1 MADKGLKVSVVSA
14 EREVWKGDAT
24 QIMARTLEGELGILG
39 GHEPFLGILAPCAVE
54 IFCADGNREVVAV
67 DGGFISVEAAGR
79 VAVLSEFAQ
88 LGKEISLDEAQRELD
103 SVTQELESTPF
114 EEGVRNTDLEGR
126 YERLSAQVRA
136 AQRHEAANSR
146 R

>member
-54 IFCADGNREVVAV
+54 IFAADGNREVVAV

-79 VAVLSEFAQ
+79 VSVLSEFAQ

-103 SVTQELESTPF
+103 TVTQELESTPF
-114 EEGVRNTDLEGR
+114 EDGVRNADLESR

-136 AQRHEAANSR
+136 AQRHQAVNGR